1 MAALLLLGSGV
12 LGLAVGWMVD
22 LVARRVPR
30 LTPDQRPAWA
40 FIRASAWRQVAAD
53 TSSAVARPGLAGRLP
68 ARVLFTMLLTGVLFV
83 GMAARFGA
91 APELPAFWLF
101 SGSLVALSIIDLE
114 QRVVP
119 NAVLYPS
126 ALAGVALL
134 GAAALASGSTRA
146 ALDALVGAA
155 TGFGALLV
163 IHLAKPTGMGFGDVR
178 LGGLIGLNVG
188 FLGIRGVVVALFVAF
203 LLVALAGGALVAVGR
218 ASRRA
223 HVPFVPFLAA
233 GALLTV
239 GWGAVLVRLLMG

>member
-1 MAALLLLGSGV
+1 
-12 LGLAVGWMVD
+12 
-22 LVARRVPR
+22 
-30 LTPDQRPAWA
+30 
-40 FIRASAWRQVAAD
+40 
-53 TSSAVARPGLAGRLP
+53 
-68 ARVLFTMLLTGVLFV
+68 MLLTGVLFV

-101 SGSLVALSIIDLE
+101 SATLVALSIIDLE

-155 TGFGALLV
+155 VGFGALLA
-163 IHLAKPTGMGFGDVR
+163 IHLAKPAGMGFGDVR
-178 LGGLIGLNVG
+178 FGGLIGLNVG
-188 FLGIRGVVVALFVAF
+188 FLGIRAVVVALFVAF

-218 ASRRA
+218 AGRRA

-239 GWGAVLVRLLMG
+239 GWSAVLVRLLMG